1 MCRGFC
7 ARGRHSESLAVAG
20 RRVRLTH
27 PPARGIT
34 RAGDRDSLPP
44 MSELSKSLPDDV
56 EALRALVL
64 SALAERDAALAARDR
79 AVERNEKLLHL
90 LQQLRRARFGR
101 SSEKLDAE
109 QLQLALEDI
118 EQAVARSEAE
128 AQEQDEK
135 PRTERA
141 KRRSPSRP

>member
-1 MCRGFC
+1 MR
-7 ARGRHSESLAVAG
+7 ALAVAG

-27 PPARGIT
+27 PSVRGIT

-44 MSELSKSLPDDV
+44 MSELSQPLPDDV

-79 AVERNEKLLHL
+79 AVERTEKLLHL

-118 EQAVARSEAE
+118 EQAIARSGSTEAG
-128 AQEQDEK
+128 
-135 PRTERA
+135 
-141 KRRSPSRP
+141 